1 MPAGASPRMPEPAPV
16 GPDLLRN
23 WPLPG
28 FGGDKEARGRVLV
41 VGGTRETPGAVRL
54 AAEAALRVGG
64 GKVRIATAQSCA
76 AALGVAVPEARVC
89 GLPEE
94 DEGHLVVEAADRV
107 AELADGCAAVLLG
120 PGFTSVAAAGRL
132 LDELVPRLASP
143 LVLDALGTAYVT
155 PDPERLRRHDRAVV
169 LTVNPTELAS
179 CLQVDQGAV
188 DADPAEHTLTLARR
202 TGAAV
207 LCGGPTKLIGYDGR
221 LWRIDAGNPGLAI
234 SGSGDTQSGLVAGLV
249 ARGAEPAQ
257 AAVWGGY
264 LHAAA
269 GDRLAREVGPVGYLA
284 REVPGQV
291 PALLA
296 ELS

>member
-1 MPAGASPRMPEPAPV
+1 MPEPTGVDA
-16 GPDLLRN
+16 DLLRG

-28 FGGDKEARGRVLV
+28 LGGDKEARGRVLV

-64 GKVRIATAQSCA
+64 GKVRIATAETCA
-76 AALGVAVPEARVC
+76 PALGVAVPEARAC
-89 GLPEE
+89 GLPE
-94 DEGHLVVEAADRV
+94 DRDGNLARAAVDRLL
-107 AELADGCAAVLLG
+107 ELADGCAAVLIG
-120 PGFTSVAAAGRL
+120 PGFTSVDAAGEL
-132 LDELVPRLASP
+132 LEAVVPQLDSP

-155 PDPERLRRHDRAVV
+155 PDPERLQRHRRPVI

-179 CLQVDQGAV
+179 CLRVDQDAV
-188 DADPAEHTLTLARR
+188 DDAPAEHTLTLARR

-207 LCGGPTKLIGYDGR
+207 LCGGPTKLVGYDGQ

-269 GDRLAREVGPVGYLA
+269 GDRLGEAVGPVGYLA

-296 ELS
+296 DLS